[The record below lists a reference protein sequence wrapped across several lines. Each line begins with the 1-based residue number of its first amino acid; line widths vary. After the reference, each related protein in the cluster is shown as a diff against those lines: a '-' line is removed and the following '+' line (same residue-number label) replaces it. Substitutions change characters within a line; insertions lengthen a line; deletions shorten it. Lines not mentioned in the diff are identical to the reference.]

1 MTLETTE
8 MNKPLLAITAL
19 VSGAAAMYFLDPEQG
34 RRRRAQV
41 RDQVVAAG
49 GDAYGF
55 VGANAKRAADQ
66 TLGALASARRFVWPF
81 GAPTDAKLKQRIRAQ
96 LGRLVSHPR
105 AVDVDVAAGCV
116 RMRGKVLR
124 HELATLMT
132 GLWAVNGV
140 QRIINE
146 LAVYPNAGNEP
157 ELQGEGRPAAKAARS
172 RMRVA
177 LPLIVVAAPAVA
189 MAFAGRRSADRTASE
204 SVH

>member
-81 GAPTDAKLKQRIRAQ
+81 GAATREPSTSTWRR
-96 LGRLVSHPR
+96 
-105 AVDVDVAAGCV
+105 VACAC
-116 RMRGKVLR
+116 
-124 HELATLMT
+124 
-132 GLWAVNGV
+132 
-140 QRIINE
+140 
-146 LAVYPNAGNEP
+146 
-157 ELQGEGRPAAKAARS
+157 AARCCAMSS
-172 RMRVA
+172 RR
-177 LPLIVVAAPAVA
+177 
-189 MAFAGRRSADRTASE
+189 
-204 SVH
+204 